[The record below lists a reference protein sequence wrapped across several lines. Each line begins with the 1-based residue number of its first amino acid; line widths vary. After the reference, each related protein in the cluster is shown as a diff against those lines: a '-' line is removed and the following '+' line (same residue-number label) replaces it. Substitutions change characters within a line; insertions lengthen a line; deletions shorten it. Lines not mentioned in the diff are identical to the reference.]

1 MSPQDASAINSSAK
15 ETTAQEPQDDAR
27 EDADNLSAKHATDAT
42 HPSANQSIKK
52 THIIFNPVIFALNN
66 TLSF

>member
-27 EDADNLSAKHATDAT
+27 EDADNLSAKDAESVIT
-42 HPSANQSIKK
+42 KDVSIVIKVYFVFCK
-52 THIIFNPVIFALNN
+52 TAVIL
-66 TLSF
+66 